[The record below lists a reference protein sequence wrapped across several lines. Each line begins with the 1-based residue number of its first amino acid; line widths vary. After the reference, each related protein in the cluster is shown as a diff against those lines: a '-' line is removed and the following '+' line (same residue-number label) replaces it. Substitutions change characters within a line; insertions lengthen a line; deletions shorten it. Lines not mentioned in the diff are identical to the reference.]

1 MRIPALL
8 CQKSSRQTTTQHS
21 ALQARRAKA
30 EALQHAAAVLCNV
43 RLAAAWRGWLAA
55 AERNALLKEKL
66 SLAVALLADRVLA
79 LAWQAWQVCAASS
92 MHTHKRIRTGHD
104 SAAALQ

>member
-1 MRIPALL
+1 ML
-8 CQKSSRQTTTQHS
+8 CRKSSRRTTTQRF

-79 LAWQAWQVCAASS
+79 LAWRAWQVWATSCV
-92 MHTHKRIRTGHD
+92 HKGKQITKLLH
-104 SAAALQ
+104 SAAAWQ

>member
-1 MRIPALL
+1 MR
-8 CQKSSRQTTTQHS
+8 CQKCFRQTATQHF
-21 ALQARRAKA
+21 ALQGRRAKA

-79 LAWQAWQVCAASS
+79 LSWRAWQVRAASCAN
-92 MHTHKRIRTGHD
+92 TGMPVARSQD
-104 SAAALQ
+104 SAALLQ